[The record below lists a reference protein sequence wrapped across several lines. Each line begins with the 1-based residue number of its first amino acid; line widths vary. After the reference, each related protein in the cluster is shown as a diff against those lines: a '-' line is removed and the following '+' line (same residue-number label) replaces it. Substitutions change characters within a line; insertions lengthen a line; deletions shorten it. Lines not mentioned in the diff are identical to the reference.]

1 MPRARVQTHTL
12 YDYTQFTASIAS
24 MLPGTIHRHK
34 GPCKKLQ
41 RCAVCW
47 VFVPCSFTQCVS
59 QRCSAVIFCADA
71 VSQCGRR
78 LALCVVC
85 TVIRQLVPRSKNQ
98 FATTLCALHEGVFAD
113 VPFRPEINGHNDV
126 TTPLTPHTPRRLC
139 VIKPHPPMCGRKN
152 DQ

>member
-34 GPCKKLQ
+34 GPCKK
-41 RCAVCW
+41 ATVCVLGFCS
-47 VFVPCSFTQCVS
+47 VFVHTMRMS
-59 QRCSAVIFCADA
+59 QRHSAVIFCADA

-78 LALCVVC
+78 LALFVDC
-85 TVIRQLVPRSKNQ
+85 VIRQLVPRSKNQ